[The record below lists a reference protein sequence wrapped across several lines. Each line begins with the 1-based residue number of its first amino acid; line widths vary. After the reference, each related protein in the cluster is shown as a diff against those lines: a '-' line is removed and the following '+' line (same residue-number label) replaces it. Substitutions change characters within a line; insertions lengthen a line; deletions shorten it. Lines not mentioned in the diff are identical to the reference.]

1 MKLIIKRFP
10 STEHGTFG
18 AWCDAEG
25 YPLMSSLERPWL
37 DNIPFKSC
45 IPAGKYQCVRVS
57 TGLKAVH
64 KAGYEETF
72 EVMDVP
78 GRDLIRVHPANWY
91 DELEGCL
98 STGTRFGYI
107 HGRPAVKSSVAAFK
121 EWMQM
126 LEAETRFELEIIQL
140 EALGQEVIKLDKP
153 AKTYWDRFLKAARDV
168 YAGLD
173 NYKG

>member
-1 MKLIIKRFP
+1 M
-10 STEHGTFG
+10 
-18 AWCDAEG
+18 
-25 YPLMSSLERPWL
+25 

-45 IPAGKYQCVRVS
+45 IPADTYQCVRVS
-57 TGLKAVH
+57 TGLEVVH

-78 GRDLIRVHPANWY
+78 DRDLIRIHPANWY
-91 DELEGCL
+91 DQLLGCI

-140 EALGQEVIKLDKP
+140 EAPAQEIIKLGKSTP
-153 AKTYWDRFLKAARDV
+153 TYWDRFMRAARDI
-168 YAGLD
+168 YNGLD
-173 NYKG
+173 NYTG